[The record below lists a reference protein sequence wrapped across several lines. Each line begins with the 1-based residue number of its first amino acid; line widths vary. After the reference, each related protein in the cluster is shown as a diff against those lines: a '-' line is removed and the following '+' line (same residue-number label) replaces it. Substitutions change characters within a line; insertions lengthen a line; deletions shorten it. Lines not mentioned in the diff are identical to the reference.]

1 MTMEKQ
7 MASLWRLVS
16 TARSEAIK
24 VLRAE
29 RPDLYELSAQRFG
42 HEEGSIPHLMRLGE
56 FLTEWN
62 NALGCAPIQAL
73 ADGRTDAVAQE
84 LSSH

>member
-1 MTMEKQ
+1 MTIEKQ

-24 VLRAE
+24 VLKGE
-29 RPDLYELSAQRFG
+29 RPDIYELSAQRFE
-42 HEEGSIPHLMRLGE
+42 HEVGSIPHHMRLGE

-73 ADGRTDAVAQE
+73 ADGRVDAVAQE
-84 LSSH
+84 LGSR